1 MRIAIVGAGAIGG
14 FLGARLAAAGHEV
27 SALARG
33 ATLQALRSHG
43 WRLREA
49 GVLHS
54 APCAAASADAAELG
68 PQALVIVAVKGPA
81 LAAVAP
87 QLAPLLGAD
96 TVVLPAM
103 NGVPWWFVQGL
114 PGIGD
119 APLDSVDP
127 GGRIAAAIPL
137 PQVLGCVV
145 HAATG
150 TSEPGLVEHRM
161 GQGLIVGEPAGGES
175 ARATHIAALLQQA
188 GFEAT
193 ASPQVRYD
201 IWFKLWGNLTMNPVS
216 AITGATVDRVLDD
229 PLVRGFC
236 SAAMQEAAE
245 IGRRIGCDIQQAP
258 DDRHAVTRKL
268 GAISTSMLQDVQ
280 AGRPMELDAI
290 VGAVHEL
297 GRRVGVSTPNVDA
310 LFGLARLFGRV
321 RGLYPAA

>member
-27 SALARG
+27 SALARD

-54 APCAAASADAAELG
+54 APCAAASADVAELG

-161 GQGLIVGEPAGGES
+161 GQGLIVGEPAGGDS

-229 PLVRGFC
+229 PLVRGLC

-268 GAISTSMLQDVQ
+268 GAFKTSMLQDVQ
-280 AGRPMELDAI
+280 AGKPVELDAL
-290 VGAVHEL
+290 VTVVREL
-297 GRRVGVSTPNVDA
+297 GQLTGVDA
-310 LFGLARLFGRV
+310 PFTDALLGLARLQAQTL
-321 RGLYPAA
+321 GLYPSA